1 MALNIDTGKNYIN
14 TTTSHSNNIQVSN
27 KGSESVSV
35 SVKGLN
41 LKSGQMLSGQVSS
54 IDGKDVTLQ
63 LSNNQTI
70 HARLEGNINTYLG
83 QTLSFEVSNSDG
95 NKAVL
100 RPLYTNL
107 TNEPAIMSALDNANL
122 PHTDQ
127 LSQMVSQMM
136 KEGMSVNRDA
146 LWSMAKSVQE
156 FPLMNPETIVSLKK
170 LGLPIN
176 EMTINQFD
184 NYKNFEHQIRSDVEN
199 LSDGL
204 VELMDEFIGN
214 TETSAGD
221 KNNLFNSFMNAL
233 AGKGDAVNSSSL
245 NAENMAAT
253 TSNLTAEQL
262 ENINK
267 GIDIA
272 GQIMDLVDITND
284 SEAANVS
291 DKLLNLI
298 NEFDNALNEEEMAKL
313 SDTASDAEALDENV
327 ENNSQNI
334 NNLKN
339 QGINEA
345 NDNAALNENSA
356 LEAREPL
363 NLNANEALQ
372 YVKDIINQYRSGE
385 ELSDSLKEKLSKIL
399 SNNDF
404 KDILKS
410 SLDKQL
416 LLKPDEVTGS
426 KVDELYAKIVKQ
438 ANSALEI
445 LNSAGKEN
453 VKIAD
458 SAQNLNNSVDF
469 MQQLNQAVTYV
480 QIPLLMNNETAHG
493 DLYVYTNKKNLQ
505 SKEGNISAL
514 LHLDMDNL
522 GPMDV
527 YIGLKDG
534 NKVNT
539 HFYLQ
544 DDATIDFIANHIDRL
559 NERLIEKGYNVSIDY
574 TTKGKD
580 EKPVNL
586 AEEFMK
592 ENPEEKAIRVSKMS
606 FDVRA

>member
-14 TTTSHSNNIQVSN
+14 TATSHSNNIQVSN

-127 LSQMVSQMM
+127 LSKMVSQMM

-170 LGLPIN
+170 LGLPVN

-214 TETSAGD
+214 TEVNTGD

-233 AGKGDAVNSSSL
+233 AGKGDTVNSPSL
-245 NAENMAAT
+245 NADNVAT
-253 TSNLTAEQL
+253 ATSNLSAEQL

-272 GQIMDLVDITND
+272 GQILDLVDITND
-284 SEAANVS
+284 GEAANVS

-339 QGINEA
+339 QGINET
-345 NDNAALNENSA
+345 NDNAALNENSD
-356 LEAREPL
+356 LTAREPL
-363 NLNANEALQ
+363 SLNANETLQ
-372 YVKDIINQYRSGE
+372 YVKDIINQLRTGE
-385 ELSDSLKEKLSKIL
+385 ELSDSLKEKFSKIL

-445 LNSAGKEN
+445 LNNAGKEN

-505 SKEGNISAL
+505 SKDGNVSAL

-580 EKPVNL
+580 EKPINL

-592 ENPEEKAIRVSKMS
+592 DNPEEKSIRVSKVS

>member
-14 TTTSHSNNIQVSN
+14 TATSHSNNIQVSN

-127 LSQMVSQMM
+127 LSKMVSQMM

-170 LGLPIN
+170 LGLPVN

-214 TETSAGD
+214 TEVNTGD

-233 AGKGDAVNSSSL
+233 AGKGDAVNSPSL
-245 NAENMAAT
+245 NADNVDTA
-253 TSNLTAEQL
+253 TSNLSAEQL

-284 SEAANVS
+284 GEAANVS

-339 QGINEA
+339 QGINET
-345 NDNAALNENSA
+345 NDNAALNENSD
-356 LEAREPL
+356 LTAREPL
-363 NLNANEALQ
+363 SLNANETLQ
-372 YVKDIINQYRSGE
+372 YVKDIINQLKTGE
-385 ELSDSLKEKLSKIL
+385 ELSDTLKEKFSKIL

-445 LNSAGKEN
+445 LNNAGKEN

-505 SKEGNISAL
+505 SKDGNVSAL

-592 ENPEEKAIRVSKMS
+592 DNPEEKSIRVSKVS

>member
-170 LGLPIN
+170 LGLPVN

-214 TETSAGD
+214 TETNAGD

-284 SEAANVS
+284 GEAANVS

-453 VKIAD
+453 VKITD